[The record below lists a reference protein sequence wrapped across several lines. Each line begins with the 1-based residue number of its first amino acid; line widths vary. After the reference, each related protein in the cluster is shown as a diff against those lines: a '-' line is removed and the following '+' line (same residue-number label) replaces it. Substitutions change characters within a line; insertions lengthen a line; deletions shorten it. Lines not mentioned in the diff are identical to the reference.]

1 MRSSSPAWMMSSETS
16 TDASA
21 FRPWHLFVL
30 AGLIAA
36 TGAVVVVRPDT
47 PEALVLLIA
56 AVGAAA
62 GVGFAF
68 YRTLWPLA
76 SLEFRDRTAMV
87 AGRARA
93 ALEREKTLVL
103 RSIKELEFDRAM
115 GKLSDEDFREMGG
128 RLRSRAIDLMRQLDA
143 DTPGYREQIE
153 RELARLLD
161 EEIET
166 PSPAGPPRAR
176 LLCGHCETANER
188 DAKFCKNCGQGLE

>member
-1 MRSSSPAWMMSSETS
+1 MMSSETS
-16 TDASA
+16 TDVSA

-36 TGAVVVVRPDT
+36 TGAVVVVRPDS
-47 PEALVLLIA
+47 PEALVLLVA
-56 AVGAAA
+56 AVWAAA
-62 GVGFAF
+62 WVGFTF

-76 SLEFRDRTAMV
+76 SHEFHDRTEMV

-115 GKLSDEDFREMGG
+115 GKVSDEDFVEMGG
-128 RLRSRAIDLMRQLDA
+128 RLRTRAIDLMRQLDA
-143 DTPGYREQIE
+143 DTPGYRERIE

-161 EEIET
+161 EKIET
-166 PSPAGPPRAR
+166 PSPASPPRAR
-176 LLCGHCETANER
+176 LVCGNCETANER
-188 DAKFCKNCGQGLE
+188 DAKFCKNCGRSLE

>member
-1 MRSSSPAWMMSSETS
+1 MSSETS

-36 TGAVVVVRPDT
+36 PGAVVVVRPDS
-47 PEALVLLIA
+47 PEALVLLVA

-76 SLEFRDRTAMV
+76 SHEFQDRTEMV

-115 GKLSDEDFREMGG
+115 GKVSDEDFREMGG
-128 RLRSRAIDLMRQLDA
+128 RLRTRAIDLMRQLDA
-143 DTPGYREQIE
+143 DTPGYRERIE

-161 EEIET
+161 QEVET
-166 PSPAGPPRAR
+166 PASPPRAR
-176 LLCGHCETANER
+176 LICGHCETANER
-188 DAKFCKNCGQGLE
+188 DAKVCKNCGQSLD